1 MMNQKFRYFLVMAM
15 TLTANVAVFA
25 QDDEEGPEGPPG
37 APIDKYILLLAVI
50 GIAFAFHTIKKTM
63 KRRASLS

>member
-1 MMNQKFRYFLVMAM
+1 M